1 MIKPVIFVLLL
12 ASIASAQCVGPTLA
26 AVQTAV
32 SGTATGGTV
41 TVCAGTASWAAGLTI
56 SGISL
61 IGAGSSTSG
70 TVITAGVV
78 TMNKNASALTR
89 VSGFRFTNTADTHV
103 LAQCTGGCSPTS
115 YRAYVIDNN
124 FFFSGGADANNFVTL
139 NANGGLLFNN
149 QFNMNPSEGGG
160 PDVMEVHPG
169 EDWSQATTFGTAD
182 TQGPVTGERN
192 VYFEDNT
199 FTNCSETC
207 PDGDQGARLVIRHN
221 TYNDSS
227 IVFHGGGV
235 GATGNDT
242 STNPPGTRQ
251 YEIYNN
257 TFNRIN
263 NSCGSATNMSKW
275 IWSRGGSGIIANNTL
290 ASLSSGGGCFNG
302 QSIILGIGCQSGTYP
317 VIYQQGQSLAFPVG
331 SPASENP
338 PAKPVLIFGNTG
350 AGSPSTCSTASGNCN
365 IAGNDS
371 GGGGH
376 TCSNPATFV
385 QQGRDFFFTTS
396 TTQPGSWS
404 PAWTPLAYPHPLRA
418 VLANQVASPTFS
430 PVAGTYTSV
439 QSVTLADATVGA
451 TICYNI
457 GTPPITNGGGTCN
470 TGFTY
475 TGTPIAVSTTQ
486 TIFAIGT
493 LAGSTDSTT
502 VSAAYV
508 INLPAPTNITGF
520 SGGIRLAGGSSFTGA
535 NCGPPSY
542 PCSNL
547 SFDTIPLPVPLPIMG
562 SNTTNGGQQ
571 YIPGNQ
577 QGANTVIT
585 DNISGARIL
594 RVTEGG
600 TNNSTLDPQGHAG
613 SLTVPSPRSCA
624 AVGSA
629 TPSYRSFASDYSG
642 NSTDMMWNSN
652 STLLTVARTGG
663 NAFCVVPFNPAT
675 FQVSAPVFG
684 VPFTNISWSHS
695 SPTVLYA
702 IGSSTT
708 IPAGNPCTGYCI
720 FKYDFTSSL
729 TAPTVTKVADLT
741 APNACLANVASGGVT
756 RAITWDGVFTLSS
769 DDTTFM
775 WPANDGYGATGGQDS
790 GFLTL
795 IYKIGSGCRV
805 MNSAW
810 ASQTI
815 TSITGNPAVIT
826 LGGSSFPSQGAGW
839 TTTNVPTQMQA
850 DSVGPVFNQNVYV
863 GTVIRVTNCT
873 GGTNFNSAAVP
884 DQFVV
889 TSVNAAA
896 NTITYTPTNPTT
908 GTCTGGTVSMAD
920 AGYPGGQIWGDWGVT
935 GLITLQN
942 ASNSNIGTFSNNGI
956 GQGFRLHEAFGF
968 YNGVWMQ
975 VSGSNCLEAATG
987 GNTCTNDTP
996 YFWNLSTA
1004 LLEAGYLGGHFC
1016 PGYSL
1021 WPHGSGTPNSGQFN
1035 TLDPTTIDSQGTAP
1049 VDVPL
1054 IWTNNGGNNRAC
1066 PAGPATCGNLAGFA
1080 LANQP
1085 NYGAHCSWNNNAGT
1099 DTKFFMRQSD
1109 STGFVGTPAINLN
1122 LGVPAVGTLPAQPF
1136 TGPYAAEILGYPTA
1150 TPGSQPGSVLHRFLH
1165 SYSWPGD
1172 FNSQFHAAFFIGPIS
1187 QDGRFVLFT
1196 SNWMGGLGDDTTG
1209 TNSCILGGPAPVRS
1223 TAYPASF
1230 VITPT
1235 AANASD
1241 NTYQSTGSCSTA
1253 SSAPTWSATDV
1264 TDGTCTWH
1272 FVGVRSCRWDAFI
1285 GELK

>member
-12 ASIASAQCVGPTLA
+12 TSVASAQCVGPALA

-32 SGTATGGTV
+32 SGTSTGGTV

-169 EDWSQATTFGTAD
+169 EDWSQATTFGTTD

-235 GATGNDT
+235 GSTGNDT

-275 IWSRGGSGIIANNTL
+275 IWSRGGSGVIANNVLT
-290 ASLSSGGGCFNG
+290 SLSSGGGCFNG

-396 TTQPGSWS
+396 TTQPSSWS

-493 LAGSTDSTT
+493 LAGSTDSST

-508 INLPAPTNITGF
+508 VNLPAPLNITGF

-562 SNTTNGGQQ
+562 SNTTNGGFQ

-600 TNNSTLDPQGHAG
+600 SQTTG
-613 SLTVPSPRSCA
+613 SLTVPSPRSCT
-624 AVGSA
+624 AVGSN
-629 TPSYRSFASDYSG
+629 TPSFRSFAADYSG
-642 NSTDMMWNSN
+642 NSTDQMWNSN

-663 NAFCVVPFNPAT
+663 AAFCVVPFNPAT
-675 FQVSAPVFG
+675 FQVGAPVFG
-684 VPFTNISWSHS
+684 VPFSNISWSHS

-708 IPAGNPCTGYCI
+708 IPTGNACSGYCI

-741 APNACLANVASGGVT
+741 APGACLANVASGGVT
-756 RAITWDGVFTLSS
+756 RAISWDGVFTLTS
-769 DDTTFM
+769 DDTTFI
-775 WPANDGYGATGGQDS
+775 WPVNDGYGSNGGQDQ
-790 GFLTL
+790 GFLS
-795 IYKIGSGCRV
+795 IVYKVGSGCRV
-805 MNSAW
+805 LSSAW
-810 ASQTI
+810 GNQTI
-815 TSITGNPAVIT
+815 TSA
-826 LGGSSFPSQGAGW
+826 
-839 TTTNVPTQMQA
+839 TTTGTANTLTLAGPIPAQMVNGATFYQ
-850 DSVGPVFNQNVYV
+850 
-863 GTVIRVTNCT
+863 GTVIRVTGCV
-873 GGTNFNSAAVP
+873 GGTGFNSATAP
-884 DQFVV
+884 DQFIV
-889 TSVNAAA
+889 TAI
-896 NTITYTPTNPTT
+896 NTGTNTVTYTPNTT
-908 GTCTGGTVSMAD
+908 ASGTCTSGTMSMAD
-920 AGYPGGQIWGDWGVT
+920 AGWPGGTIFGDWGPT
-935 GLITLQN
+935 GTIQLQN
-942 ASNSNIGTFSNNGI
+942 ASNSNTGTFSNNGI
-956 GQGFRLHEAFGF
+956 GQGFRLHEGFGT
-968 YNGVWMQ
+968 YSGTWMEI
-975 VSGSNCLEAATG
+975 SGSNCQPANSAG
-987 GNTCTNDTP
+987 IACTNDTP
-996 YFWNLSTA
+996 VFWNTATA
-1004 LLEAGYLGGHFC
+1004 LLVAAYRGGHFC
-1016 PGYSL
+1016 LSQNL
-1021 WPHGSGTPNSGQFN
+1021 WANSTGSPQGQFA
-1035 TLDPTTIDSQGTAP
+1035 TLDPATIGSQGTTP
-1049 VDVPL
+1049 LETQL
-1054 IWTNNGGNNRAC
+1054 IWTNNGSDNTHC

-1080 LANQP
+1080 LPNQE

-1136 TGPYAAEILGYPTA
+1136 VGPYAAEILGYPTSS
-1150 TPGSQPGSVLHRFLH
+1150 PGSPSASQVHRFLH

-1223 TAYPASF
+1223 TTYPASF

-1235 AANASD
+1235 TANASD
-1241 NTYQSTGSCSTA
+1241 NTYQSTGSCTTA

-1264 TDGTCTWH
+1264 TDGSCTWH
-1272 FVGVRSCRWDAFI
+1272 FIGTRSCRWDAFI